1 MKIILTQLKWTS
13 IPQYVKEVQHCSGAL
28 NTKSTEGQRA
38 FMRRLI
44 VLFYFLF
51 IMLEVQ
57 SQTTTPGYY
66 ITQQDDT
73 VKTNIRIRKGVF
85 GQTSNDFIK
94 EVEVIDSVK
103 GSNMFTPDDI
113 KGYGFSYEGK
123 RYLFVSKPVKNA
135 SNKFLSPLYIGP
147 RSSLYLYGIYSSGSG
162 SSLPSQQ
169 VFYTFE
175 KSDGSFLF
183 LRNILNNK
191 FRTQVKEFYKDNRE
205 VQAIIDSKLRY
216 WLDLNKDLLAILV
229 AANME

>member
-1 MKIILTQLKWTS
+1 
-13 IPQYVKEVQHCSGAL
+13 
-28 NTKSTEGQRA
+28 
-38 FMRRLI
+38 MRLP
-44 VLFYFLF
+44 VLFFFLF
-51 IMLEVQ
+51 AAMDIQ

-66 ITQQDDT
+66 ITKQDDT

-85 GQTSNDFIK
+85 GQTTNDFIK

-103 GSNMFTPDDI
+103 GSSKFTPDDI
-113 KGYGFSYEGK
+113 RSYGFSHDGK
-123 RYLFVSKPVKNA
+123 RYLFVSKPVKNG

-147 RSSLYLYGIYSSGSG
+147 RSSLYRYGISSSGG
-162 SSLPSQQ
+162 GTSLPSQQ

-191 FRTQVKEFYKDNRE
+191 FRSQVKEFYKDNKE